1 MRGSFF
7 RIFLLPGVLSSCQPK
22 NQQTTAS
29 DNASSS
35 ATLLS
40 MTAPPQVNYSVRGL
54 QPDTTLFTQ
63 PRRIGVL
70 DDPSLVESSGIAS
83 SRRNPGYL
91 WTEEDSGNPNQIQ
104 LIRQNGNVVARFTI
118 DEVENQDWEDIA
130 VGPGP
135 VPGETYIY
143 LAEIGDNRLKYPEKI
158 IYRFPEPTIS
168 GKQLPFEAHITRA
181 AAIRLRLPDGPQ
193 NAEAILIDPITKDLF
208 MLSKGDQMNVY
219 RAAFPQSQTR
229 VITMTSELIIPFEK
243 VTSAAVSPDGS
254 EILIRTYRQL
264 YYYKRQVG
272 ETVIDALKRKPLR
285 LPLADEAQGEA
296 VGWAIDSSGYYTAS
310 ERVGFSAEPIYWYF
324 RKK

>member
-1 MRGSFF
+1 MRGIIF
-7 RIFLLPGVLSSCQPK
+7 RIALLSGLFSSCQQS
-22 NQQTTAS
+22 NQGRTVS
-29 DNASSS
+29 DSTSES
-35 ATLLS
+35 ATSLS
-40 MTAPPQVNYSVRGL
+40 AVAPPEVSYSVSDL
-54 QPDTTLFTQ
+54 QPDTSLFTQ
-63 PRRIGVL
+63 PRRIGLL

-104 LIRQNGNVVARFTI
+104 LLRQDGNVMARFTI
-118 DEVENQDWEDIA
+118 DGVENQDWEDIA

-135 VPGETYIY
+135 MPGETYIY
-143 LAEIGDNRLKYPEKI
+143 LAEIGDNRLDYPEKI

-168 GKQLPFEAHITRA
+168 GKQLPLDEHITGA

-208 MLSKGDQMNVY
+208 ILSKGDQMEVY
-219 RAAFPQSQTR
+219 RAAFPQSLTQ
-229 VITMTSELIIPFEK
+229 VSTMTSELILPFKK
-243 VTSAAVSPDGS
+243 VTSASVSPNGS
-254 EILIRTYRQL
+254 EILIRTYKQL
-264 YYYKRQVG
+264 YYYKRQTG
-272 ETVIDALKRKPLR
+272 ETIMDALKRKPLR

-310 ERVGFSAEPIYWYF
+310 EKVGFSAEPIYWYF